1 MHGIGSGEMAMRFFS
16 GALSW
21 AFALIPT
28 VYIGGL
34 IWYFMGFS
42 GGSAE
47 GLVAIG
53 LGPTVAGLT
62 VVGVILTLPL
72 LIKLLRFATGANRV
86 PGARALAIGDTLA
99 ETEGFDADAALASY
113 MSKRAE
119 GPPLGDDALP
129 APGTSRPQF
138 GRRVT

>member
-1 MHGIGSGEMAMRFFS
+1 MRLFS
-16 GALSW
+16 GALRW
-21 AFALIPT
+21 AFALIPA

-34 IWYFMGFS
+34 IWYFMGFG

-62 VVGVILTLPL
+62 IVGIILTLPL
-72 LIKLLRFATGANRV
+72 LVKLLGFATGANRV
-86 PGARALAIGDTLA
+86 PGARVMVIGDTLP

-119 GPPLGDDALP
+119 GPPLGEDMQP
-129 APGTSRPQF
+129 SPGTPRPQF